1 MYYYYDI
8 LLNFQ
13 DSSNVYEFYEWE
25 ESDDIDFIKK
35 IPLFRI
41 NTTTLKDF
49 LKYKVKFNE
58 ELLKEIKDKTI
69 IKSTTKPLK
78 NTFLVC
84 DTKDALALELN
95 DSGVVINRSKLLLA
109 DEINLNEIMF
119 TMKEKNLNYEKLEKY
134 TKRKDIRQV
143 EKIKKL
149 INCEIDTLY
158 ESKNISKLKYLYYEW
173 FNKENSNINDIY
185 KQMKNDLKNNFNIN
199 QERIYNLIK
208 KSYNKVI

>member
-13 DSSNVYEFYEWE
+13 DDRILYEFYEWE
-25 ESDDIDFIKK
+25 ETDDIDFVKK

-41 NTTTLKDF
+41 STSNLKDL
-49 LKYKVKFNE
+49 LKYKVKFSEQFLN
-58 ELLKEIKDKTI
+58 EIKNKTI
-69 IKSTTKPLK
+69 LKSSSKVLK

-84 DTKDALALELN
+84 DTKDALAIELN
-95 DSGVVINRSKLLLA
+95 NEGIVISRSKLLLA

-119 TMKEKNLNYEKLEKY
+119 TMKEAKLKYERLEKY
-134 TKRKDIRQV
+134 EKRKEIRQI

-149 INCEIDTLY
+149 INCEINTLY

-173 FNKENSNINDIY
+173 FNILTDDIDRIY
-185 KQMKNDLKNNFNIN
+185 SDMKSDLKHSFNKN
-199 QERIYNLIK
+199 QEQIYYLIK

>member
-13 DSSNVYEFYEWE
+13 DSSNIYEFYEWE
-25 ESDDIDFIKK
+25 ETDDIDFIKK

-41 NTTTLKDF
+41 STQTLKEL
-49 LKYKVKFNE
+49 LKYKVKFSE
-58 ELLKEIKDKTI
+58 DLIKEIKDKTI
-69 IKSTTKPLK
+69 IKTTSKILK

-84 DTKDALALELN
+84 DSKDALALELN
-95 DSGVVINRSKLLLA
+95 DNGVVINRSKLLLA

-119 TMKEKNLNYEKLEKY
+119 TMKEVKLKYEKLEKY
-134 TKRKDIRQV
+134 DKRKDIRQIA
-143 EKIKKL
+143 EIKKL
-149 INCEIDTLY
+149 ITCEINTLY

-173 FNKENSNINDIY
+173 FNNQNNNIDEIY
-185 KQMKNDLKNNFNIN
+185 KNMKNDLKNNFNIN

>member
-13 DSSNVYEFYEWE
+13 DDRILYEFYEWE
-25 ESDDIDFIKK
+25 ETDDIDFVKK

-41 NTTTLKDF
+41 STSNLKDL
-49 LKYKVKFNE
+49 LKYKVRFSEQFLN
-58 ELLKEIKDKTI
+58 EIKNKTI
-69 IKSTTKPLK
+69 LKSSSKVLK

-84 DTKDALALELN
+84 DTKDALAIELN
-95 DSGVVINRSKLLLA
+95 NEGVVISRSKLLLA

-119 TMKEKNLNYEKLEKY
+119 TMKEAKLKYERLEKY
-134 TKRKDIRQV
+134 EKRKEIRQI

-149 INCEIDTLY
+149 INCEINTLY

-173 FNKENSNINDIY
+173 FNILTDDIDRIY
-185 KQMKNDLKNNFNIN
+185 TDMKSDLKHSFNKN
-199 QERIYNLIK
+199 QEQIYYLIK